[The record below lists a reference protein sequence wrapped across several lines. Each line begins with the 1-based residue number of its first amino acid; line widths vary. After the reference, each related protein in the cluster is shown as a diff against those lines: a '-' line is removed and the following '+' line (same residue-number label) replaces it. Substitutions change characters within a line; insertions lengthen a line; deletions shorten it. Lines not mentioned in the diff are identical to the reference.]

1 MSLCEPARRRQAARR
16 FCHNRLPRASRRARD
31 ASLSAILPFVA
42 LTAPLF
48 VLIALGF
55 AIARSGRWP
64 AASTEAL
71 TRFVFAIA
79 VPALLFR
86 LMSDLS
92 KLPPIDPR
100 VLVAYFGACLVVFV
114 AGRVASR
121 TLFAHDGV
129 AGSVFALGGV
139 FSNTVLLGLPL
150 VQVTLGPPAI
160 PAVSLIVVFN
170 ALILWT
176 LVSVSVEWARHGALG
191 WRQFALTARNVLLN
205 PVVAS
210 ILAGTAFGFSGV
222 ALPGFADRAL
232 GLLAQA
238 AVPLS
243 LVALGLGLGE
253 VALGAGWRESL
264 AIATLKLAA
273 MPLVAWALSRAV
285 GLANDDTIVVV
296 VMAALPTGANVY
308 LMARHFRSLEGPVA
322 ASMVV
327 STALAALTTPLV
339 LALLGASAR

>member
-1 MSLCEPARRRQAARR
+1 MRSATIDASGRTLS
-16 FCHNRLPRASRRARD
+16 ASRPP
-31 ASLSAILPFVA
+31 LSAILPFVA

-64 AASTEAL
+64 AASTDAL

-86 LMSDLS
+86 LMSDFS
-92 KLPPIDPR
+92 RLPPIDAR

-114 AGRVASR
+114 AGRVVSR
-121 TLFAHDGV
+121 ALFRHDGV
-129 AGSVFALGGV
+129 AQSVFALGGV

-150 VQVTLGPPAI
+150 VQVTLGAPAM

-176 LVSVSVEWARHGALG
+176 LVSVSVEWARHGSLG

-210 ILAGTAFGFSGV
+210 ILAGTAFGFSGL
-222 ALPGFADRAL
+222 ALPGFAERAL

-253 VALGAGWRESL
+253 VALGAGWRESA
-264 AIATLKLAA
+264 AIAALKLAA
-273 MPLVAWALSRAV
+273 LPTAAWALALAV
-285 GLANDDTIVVV
+285 GLPRDETIVVV

-308 LMARHFRSLEGPVA
+308 LMARHFRALEGPVA
-322 ASMVV
+322 ASLVV
-327 STALAALTTPLV
+327 STALAAVTTPFA
-339 LALLGASAR
+339 LALLGAPVR

>member
-1 MSLCEPARRRQAARR
+1 MRGP
-16 FCHNRLPRASRRARD
+16 P
-31 ASLSAILPFVA
+31 LSAILPFVA

-64 AASTEAL
+64 ATSTDAL

-86 LMSDLS
+86 LMSDFS

-100 VLVAYFGACLVVFV
+100 VLVAYFGACLAVFA
-114 AGRVASR
+114 AGRLASR
-121 TLFAHDGV
+121 ALFRHDGV
-129 AGSVFALGGV
+129 TQSVFALGGV

-150 VQVTLGPPAI
+150 VQVTLGAPAM

-176 LVSVSVEWARHGALG
+176 LVSVSVEWARHGSLG
-191 WRQFALTARNVLLN
+191 WRQFALTVRNVLLN

-210 ILAGTAFGFSGV
+210 ILVGTAFGYSGL
-222 ALPGFADRAL
+222 ALPGFAERAL
-232 GLLAQA
+232 ALLAQA

-253 VALGAGWRESL
+253 VALGAGWRESV
-264 AIATLKLAA
+264 AIAGLKLAA
-273 MPLVAWALSRAV
+273 LPTVAWALGARRRPAARRDDRGGRDGRAADRRERLPD
-285 GLANDDTIVVV
+285 GAPFPRAGRPGRREHGRDDRARRDHD
-296 VMAALPTGANVY
+296 AACTRAPRR
-308 LMARHFRSLEGPVA
+308 ARALGVPRRGTRRRA
-322 ASMVV
+322 A
-327 STALAALTTPLV
+327 PW
-339 LALLGASAR
+339 

>member
-1 MSLCEPARRRQAARR
+1 MGAVA
-16 FCHNRLPRASRRARD
+16 
-31 ASLSAILPFVA
+31 PFVA

-55 AIARSGRWP
+55 AIARSGRWS
-64 AASTEAL
+64 AASTDAL
-71 TRFVFAIA
+71 TRFVFAVA

-86 LMSDLS
+86 LMSDFS
-92 KLPPIDPR
+92 RLPPIDPR
-100 VLVAYFGACLVVFV
+100 VLVAYFGACIVVFV
-114 AGRVASR
+114 AGRVVSR
-121 TLFAHDGV
+121 VAFAHDGV
-129 AGSVFALGGV
+129 AQSVFGLGTV

-150 VQVTLGPPAI
+150 VQVTLGASAM

-176 LVSVSVEWARHGALG
+176 LVSVSVEFARHGALG
-191 WRQFALTARNVLLN
+191 AHAFVATVRKVLLN
-205 PVVAS
+205 PIVAS
-210 ILAGTAFGFSGV
+210 ILAGTAFGYSGL

-232 GLLAQA
+232 ALLAQA

-253 VALGAGWRESL
+253 VALGSGWRESL
-264 AIATLKLAA
+264 AIAA
-273 MPLVAWALSRAV
+273 MKLVALPAVAFGLCAAL
-285 GLANDDTIVVV
+285 GLAHDTTIAVV

-308 LMARHFRSLEGPVA
+308 LMARHFRALEGPVA

-327 STALAALTTPLV
+327 STALAAVTTPLA
-339 LALLGASAR
+339 LALLGAPVR

>member
-1 MSLCEPARRRQAARR
+1 MSAVA
-16 FCHNRLPRASRRARD
+16 
-31 ASLSAILPFVA
+31 PFVA

-55 AIARSGRWP
+55 AIARSGRWS
-64 AASTEAL
+64 AASTDAL

-86 LMSDLS
+86 LMSDFS
-92 KLPPIDPR
+92 KLPPIDAR
-100 VLVAYFGACLVVFV
+100 VLVAYFGACFAVFV
-114 AGRVASR
+114 VGRAVSRVA
-121 TLFAHDGV
+121 FAHDGV
-129 AGSVFALGGV
+129 AQSVFGLGAV

-150 VQVTLGPPAI
+150 VQVTLGAPAM

-176 LVSVSVEWARHGALG
+176 LVSVSVELARHGALG
-191 WRQFALTARNVLLN
+191 GRAFLATLRKVLLN
-205 PVVAS
+205 PIVAS
-210 ILAGTAFGFSGV
+210 ILAGTAFGFSGL
-222 ALPGFADRAL
+222 ALPGFAASAL
-232 GLLAQA
+232 ALLAQA

-264 AIATLKLAA
+264 AIAALKLAA
-273 MPLVAWALSRAV
+273 LPAAAF
-285 GLANDDTIVVV
+285 GLAHALGLAPDTTTVVV

-308 LMARHFRSLEGPVA
+308 LMARHFRALEGPVA
-322 ASMVV
+322 ASLVV
-327 STALAALTTPLV
+327 STALAAVTTPLV
-339 LALLGASAR
+339 LALLGAPVR

>member
-1 MSLCEPARRRQAARR
+1 MRARRPPPRPWRLLPQSPAFAR
-16 FCHNRLPRASRRARD
+16 FPRPGRR
-31 ASLSAILPFVA
+31 LSALLPFVA

-55 AIARSGRWP
+55 AIARSRRWP
-64 AASTEAL
+64 AESTDAL
-71 TRFVFAIA
+71 TRFVFSVA
-79 VPALLFR
+79 VPALLFK
-86 LMSDLS
+86 LMSDFS

-100 VLVAYFGACLVVFV
+100 VLVAYFGACLAVFV
-114 AGRVASR
+114 AGRVVSR
-121 TLFAHDGV
+121 AAFGHDGV
-129 AGSVFALGGV
+129 GQSVFALGGV

-150 VQVTLGPPAI
+150 VQVTLGPPAM

-170 ALILWT
+170 ALTLWT
-176 LVSVSVEWARHGALG
+176 LVSVSVEWARHGSLG
-191 WRQFALTARNVLLN
+191 LRQFALTARNVLLN

-210 ILAGTAFGFSGV
+210 ILAGTAFGFSGL

-253 VALGAGWRESL
+253 VALGTGWRESV
-264 AIATLKLAA
+264 AIAALKLAA
-273 MPLVAWALSRAV
+273 LPLAAWGLARLV
-285 GLANDDTIVVV
+285 GLPDEPTIAVV

-308 LMARHFRSLEGPVA
+308 LMARHFHALEGPVA
-322 ASMVV
+322 SSMVV

-339 LALLGASAR
+339 LAVLGANAR